1 MVLNG
6 DVLCGCHSIKEESDH
21 LLCDFF
27 FLFLTSKEMVNSVSP
42 KFIVTLDGVP
52 SQLGNLSDCDME
64 LDEVR
69 PHMKDTNVPH
79 HMKREPKVGTYQRLQ
94 GGATSSEGVE

>member
-1 MVLNG
+1 M
-6 DVLCGCHSIKEESDH
+6 C
-21 LLCDFF
+21 

-52 SQLGNLSDCDME
+52 SQLGNLSDCEME

-69 PHMKDTNVPH
+69 PHMKVTNV
-79 HMKREPKVGTYQRLQ
+79 KREPKVGVYHRLQ